1 MKNPPYKRYNHI
13 PLSKDFN
20 NWWYIGRKI
29 LLKHIIT
36 VAISKKD
43 LSILEIGPGTGV
55 NIEVLQNYGKV
66 DLLEV
71 DNYFIQLIENNTLLK
86 INEIFDDF
94 SKIKRKYDVIVF
106 LDVLEHID
114 NYDSFLNNVRQI
126 LKSDGIAIMSVPAY
140 QALFSK
146 HDEELHH
153 FRRYNWNMIQ
163 EQIKNKFVLKKRFGY
178 NYILL
183 PIRFIQIKLIKK
195 PKSDTTVNSVLNLA
209 FKLIIFLEVFF
220 LKIGL
225 NPKFGLSLFAI
236 LKK

>member
-1 MKNPPYKRYNHI
+1 
-13 PLSKDFN
+13 
-20 NWWYIGRKI
+20 
-29 LLKHIIT
+29 
-36 VAISKKD
+36 
-43 LSILEIGPGTGV
+43 
-55 NIEVLQNYGKV
+55 
-66 DLLEV
+66 
-71 DNYFIQLIENNTLLK
+71 
-86 INEIFDDF
+86 
-94 SKIKRKYDVIVF
+94 
-106 LDVLEHID
+106 
-114 NYDSFLNNVRQI
+114 
-126 LKSDGIAIMSVPAY
+126 
-140 QALFSK
+140 
-146 HDEELHH
+146 
-153 FRRYNWNMIQ
+153 MIQ

>member
-1 MKNPPYKRYNHI
+1 MTNSPYKRYNHI
-13 PLSKDFN
+13 SLSKDFN
-20 NWWYIGRKI
+20 NWWYVGRKI
-29 LLKHIIT
+29 LLKHIISDE
-36 VAISKKD
+36 ISKKD

-71 DNYFIQLIENNTLLK
+71 DSYFIELIENNTSLK

-94 SKIKRKYDVIVF
+94 SKIKTKYDLIIF

-114 NYDSFLNNVRQI
+114 NFDSFLNNLRQI
-126 LKSDGIAIMSVPAY
+126 LKSDGVAIMSVPAY

-163 EQIKNKFVLKKRFGY
+163 DQIKNKFVLKKRFGY

-195 PKSDTTVNSVLNLA
+195 PKSETTVNLVLNFAL
-209 FKLIIFLEVFF
+209 KLVIYLEVLF

>member
-1 MKNPPYKRYNHI
+1 MTNSPYKRYNHI
-13 PLSKDFN
+13 SLSKDFN
-20 NWWYIGRKI
+20 NWWYVGRKT
-29 LLKHIIT
+29 LLKHIISDE
-36 VAISKKD
+36 ISKKD

-71 DNYFIQLIENNTLLK
+71 DSYFIELIENNTSLK

-94 SKIKRKYDVIVF
+94 SKIKTKYDLIIF

-114 NYDSFLNNVRQI
+114 NFDSFLNNLRQI
-126 LKSDGIAIMSVPAY
+126 LKSDGVAIMSVPAY

-163 EQIKNKFVLKKRFGY
+163 DQIKNKFVLKKRFGY

-195 PKSDTTVNSVLNLA
+195 PKSETTVNLVLNFAL
-209 FKLIIFLEVFF
+209 KLVIYLEVLF